1 MTNRGTFTLRNVAGD
16 SYAFSGP
23 SYVMEHDGLGLV
35 KPRRAVRSG
44 PQQHGQ
50 SLSQALLEPR
60 VVSLK
65 LHLQCSSETQLGIE
79 RDMISK
85 MLSQVNTPIYLD
97 VGLPDGTTRRL
108 DVHYYDGMTSPRTAG
123 DPDYSATD
131 VLQLIADDPI
141 AYDPT
146 PYVLRFDITG
156 GGSAFLIPTPVPVLI
171 GAAEINE
178 NFIVHYY
185 GTWASYPI
193 IRVTGPIDDLVIY
206 NDSTNEKLDFT
217 GTDISDGE
225 YLEIDLRYG
234 YKTVTDNLAAD
245 RTDALTIDSD
255 LATFHLAPHPEV
267 DSGSNDMRVT
277 GDNITGAT
285 MVTITYYVRYW
296 SVL

>member
-16 SYAFSGP
+16 SYAFAGP
-23 SYVMEHDGLGLV
+23 TYVMEHDGLGLV

-50 SLSQALLEPR
+50 SLSNALLEPR
-60 VVSLK
+60 IISLK
-65 LHLQCSSETQLGIE
+65 LHFACTSETQLGIE
-79 RDMISK
+79 RDMISE
-85 MLSQVNTPIYLD
+85 MFSQVNTPIYLD

-108 DVHYYDGMTSPRTAG
+108 DVCYYDGLTAARTAG
-123 DPDYSATD
+123 DPNYSAVD
-131 VLQLIADDPI
+131 VLQMIADDPI
-141 AYDPT
+141 AYDST
-146 PYVLRFDITG
+146 PYALQFDISG
-156 GGSAFLIPTPVPVLI
+156 GGTAFLIPTPVPILI
-171 GAAEINE
+171 GAAAIDD
-178 NFIVHYY
+178 NFIVHYE
-185 GTWASYPI
+185 GTWATFPI

-206 NDSTNEKLDFT
+206 NDSTSEKLDFT
-217 GTDISDGE
+217 GTDIAGGE

-267 DSGSNDMRVT
+267 DSGLNDMRVT

-285 MVTITYYVRYW
+285 KVTITYYVRYW
-296 SVL
+296 GVL